1 MRHDPERAAA
11 AYLAGELSVR
21 QRERFEAHMLGCD
34 DCWREVGAGRR
45 GRELAE
51 SVRELAPQHLREL
64 VRATVEATPA
74 RSRRPRRLAAA
85 VAAAALAAA
94 LGAGG
99 LVAVRE
105 RAQPA
110 PIEAV
115 VARYRAG
122 GAWSPDPSRPPAP
135 RLGDLVWQGTG
146 RGVVGGV
153 AVVAHTYQDAAGHR
167 VVLLVSDRTFP
178 EAAGASPRPS
188 GGAWMAEVDGVVLY
202 CAEHPE
208 PSLVVGQDR
217 AEVLLAA
224 DRLRLDGAGR

>member
-1 MRHDPERAAA
+1 
-11 AYLAGELSVR
+11 
-21 QRERFEAHMLGCD
+21 MLGCD

-51 SVRELAPQHLREL
+51 SVRELAPQRLRER
-64 VRATVEATPA
+64 VRATVEAAPA
-74 RSRRPRRLAAA
+74 RSRRPRRLVTLA
-85 VAAAALAAA
+85 VAAALVAA

-99 LVAVRE
+99 LVAIRAE

-110 PIEAV
+110 PIMAV

-135 RLGDLVWQGTG
+135 RLGDLVWRGTG

-167 VVLLVSDRTFP
+167 VVLLVSDWVFP
-178 EAAGASPRPS
+178 EAVGATPRPA
-188 GGAWMAEVDGVVLY
+188 GNAWIAEVDGVVLY

-208 PSLVVGQDR
+208 PSLLVGQDR

-224 DRLRLDGAGR
+224 DRLRLGGAGWR

>member
-1 MRHDPERAAA
+1 MRHDPERSAA
-11 AYLAGELSVR
+11 AYLAGELSAR
-21 QRERFEAHMLGCD
+21 QRARFEAHLLGCD

-51 SVRELAPQHLREL
+51 AVRELAPQHLRDR

-74 RSRRPRRLAAA
+74 RPRRPRRLAAA
-85 VAAAALAAA
+85 VAAGALAAA

-99 LVAVRE
+99 LVAVGE
-105 RAQPA
+105 RSQPA
-110 PIEAV
+110 PIQAV

-135 RLGDLVWQGTG
+135 RLGDLVWRGTG

-167 VVLLVSDRTFP
+167 VVLLVSDRVFP
-178 EAAGASPRPS
+178 EAAGARPRPA

-202 CAEHPE
+202 CAEHPA